1 MRPDMPD
8 IERTTAGFQIV
19 MPGCERRTLSKSTT
33 SSDDSGQGLLA
44 FYETPSLREKIRIR
58 ADAPMEP
65 RRSQHR

>member
-1 MRPDMPD
+1 MPD

-44 FYETPSLREKIRIR
+44 FYETLREKIRIR